1 MARGQTTFVES
12 ISIGVKKS
20 WGVSAVLSA
29 AGTLSALCLLS
40 GCNGLAG
47 LAQGEDG
54 GLVISDPET
63 AQGVA
68 DVGSTLLSAAAALPS
83 PINWIALA
91 LGGAGLYFG
100 GRKAAAVSID
110 LAKSATTMILTHAA
124 KKAATASTVQN
135 SPKAAGAESLPPS
148 AAASAE
154 ATDSA
159 SAEAPA
165 ENANEN
171 ISSVRKVPSDE
182 SEVYA

>member
-12 ISIGVKKS
+12 SISIGVKS

-47 LAQGEDG
+47 LAQSEDG

-68 DVGSTLLSAAAALPS
+68 EVGSTLLSAAAALPS
-83 PINWIALA
+83 PLNWIALA

-124 KKAATASTVQN
+124 KKAATASTDQN
-135 SPKAAGAESLPPS
+135 SPKAAGAESLPSS

-159 SAEAPA
+159 PAEAPA

-171 ISSVRKVPSDE
+171 LSAVRKLPSDE
-182 SEVYA
+182 AEVFA

>member
-83 PINWIALA
+83 PLNWIALA

-154 ATDSA
+154 AIDSA
-159 SAEAPA
+159 PAEAPA